1 MSTARC
7 VQPKVG
13 ACGIVRE
20 EFVDAAFRCHQ
31 PHCGCFHRSL
41 VSPVECD
48 WWYRLTCQCQVSGTP
63 PELTLVGLGPVFN
76 PLQVIATRIFIV
88 LFLRLEV
95 KRSVM
100 WLVMVSQWSLIGAI
114 AFAGPA
120 TARTDKHGPFCEH
133 SYPHCSIRSDDR
145 LQTAL
150 RIIGV
155 GYLRTTSPIAL
166 CALMMF

>member
-13 ACGIVRE
+13 ACRIVHE

-31 PHCGCFHRSL
+31 PHCGCFHCSL
-41 VSPVECD
+41 VSPVGCV
-48 WWYRLTCQCQVSGTP
+48 WKFPHLLTCQCQVSGTP
-63 PELTLVGLGPVFN
+63 PELTLVRLGRVFN
-76 PLQVIATRIFIV
+76 PLQVIAMRIFIV

-120 TARTDKHGPFCEH
+120 TARTDRHGPFCEH
-133 SYPHCSIRSDDR
+133 SYRMRFTLFNTI
-145 LQTAL
+145 
-150 RIIGV
+150 
-155 GYLRTTSPIAL
+155 
-166 CALMMF
+166 